1 MRKCVIHF
9 DLSAVNSFA
18 PLKQTFVQNFALYCV
33 IFFFGGGGED
43 KEIFQVS
50 FKMNLVIG
58 GSVPTDSHWL
68 ILWACCFICMIFL
81 FLFLLDWLS
90 EWSLEPK

>member
-18 PLKQTFVQNFALYCV
+18 LYCV
-33 IFFFGGGGED
+33 IFLGGGGD

-68 ILWACCFICMIFL
+68 ILWACCFICMM

>member
-1 MRKCVIHF
+1 MRKRVIHF

-33 IFFFGGGGED
+33 IFFFWGGGD

-58 GSVPTDSHWL
+58 GSVPTYSHWL
-68 ILWACCFICMIFL
+68 ILWTCCFICMI

>member
-1 MRKCVIHF
+1 MRKHVIHF

-18 PLKQTFVQNFALYCV
+18 PLKQTFVQNFALFCV
-33 IFFFGGGGED
+33 IFFFWGGGGD
-43 KEIFQVS
+43 KEIFQAS

-58 GSVPTDSHWL
+58 GSVPANSHWL
-68 ILWACCFICMIFL
+68 ILWACCFICMM

>member
-1 MRKCVIHF
+1 MRKRVIHF

-18 PLKQTFVQNFALYCV
+18 PLKQTFVQHFALYCV
-33 IFFFGGGGED
+33 IFFLGGGD

-50 FKMNLVIG
+50 FKMNLVIIG

-68 ILWACCFICMIFL
+68 IL
-81 FLFLLDWLS
+81 
-90 EWSLEPK
+90 

>member
-33 IFFFGGGGED
+33 IFFLGGGGGI
-43 KEIFQVS
+43 KKF
-50 FKMNLVIG
+50 FKYH
-58 GSVPTDSHWL
+58 S
-68 ILWACCFICMIFL
+68 
-81 FLFLLDWLS
+81 
-90 EWSLEPK
+90 K

>member
-1 MRKCVIHF
+1 MRKRVIHF

-33 IFFFGGGGED
+33 IFLGGGGED

-58 GSVPTDSHWL
+58 GSVGRKCSHQFKNNYV
-68 ILWACCFICMIFL
+68 I
-81 FLFLLDWLS
+81 DWFYMHAFFRFCN
-90 EWSLEPK
+90 